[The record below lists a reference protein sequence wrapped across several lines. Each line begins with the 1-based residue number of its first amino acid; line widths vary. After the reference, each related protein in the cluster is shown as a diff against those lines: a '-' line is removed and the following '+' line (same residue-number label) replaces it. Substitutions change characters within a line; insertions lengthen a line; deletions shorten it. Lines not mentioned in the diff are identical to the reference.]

1 VSIKP
6 ASHADG
12 PRAHTL
18 CLNLG
23 IVCLNRTQLDK
34 VLWILYN
41 PVFPRRR
48 NGSPVSRSD
57 AVLHIPG
64 GAATGPSDA
73 NPKMISKIREAV
85 RSLPQQTRKAA
96 HQSHAVRRTDLRT
109 SDRQMRLRETTVVL
123 LEEKLRSCEEEIVR
137 LRVENEQLRQSS
149 KAFGELAERLSIA
162 LKTATRVDR
171 KSTAADT
178 GGPRRRSVLES

>member
-1 VSIKP
+1 VSNRPLSDI
-6 ASHADG
+6 DG
-12 PRAHTL
+12 SRAHTL

-34 VLWILYN
+34 VLWIRDN
-41 PVFPRRR
+41 PVFPRGR

-57 AVLHIPG
+57 AVLHV
-64 GAATGPSDA
+64 TGPSANGPFDA
-73 NPKMISKIREAV
+73 NSKMISKIREAV
-85 RSLPQQTRKAA
+85 RSLPQQTRKATDRLPML
-96 HQSHAVRRTDLRT
+96 RRNGLRT
-109 SDRQMRLRETTVVL
+109 SDRQMRSRETTVVL
-123 LEEKLRSCEEEIVR
+123 LEEKLRTCEEEIVR

-171 KSTAADT
+171 KSTAADR
-178 GGPRRRSVLES
+178 GGRRRSVLQS

>member
-1 VSIKP
+1 VSNKTVE
-6 ASHADG
+6 ADG
-12 PRAHTL
+12 SRAHTL

-34 VLWILYN
+34 VLWIRDN
-41 PVFPRRR
+41 PVFPRGR

-57 AVLHIPG
+57 AVLRAPRASEKQPG
-64 GAATGPSDA
+64 DA
-73 NPKMISKIREAV
+73 NSKMISKIRESV

-96 HQSHAVRRTDLRT
+96 DGSPARRRNGLRT

-123 LEEKLRSCEEEIVR
+123 LEDKLRSCEEEIVR

-171 KSTAADT
+171 KSTAADS
-178 GGPRRRSVLES
+178 GGGGRRRSVLES